1 MDCYYEYLVAI
12 FPFLFYNKTIKSKG
26 GFRVTYDVIIV
37 GACTAGT
44 YFSWLLGKA
53 GLKVLVIDRDSE
65 ENLAKRL
72 DIIHFTR
79 ESYEQF
85 GLDPAVE
92 GDEEFVRN
100 FEVCL
105 SKSAL
110 DRHLK
115 TNYLPVAVLHLPLFI
130 RRLRNMAKE
139 NGVEFRFSTEFDR
152 LSYDA
157 EGRICGIVT
166 KDGEN
171 IGSRLVVDASGI
183 NAVVRRQINDPFM
196 ENFETGPRDK
206 FYVLLKYVELKDK
219 SLTVDLST
227 SWPYYTGWIA
237 PQHHPGGAII
247 GVGANLSFDYA
258 RKCMAKF
265 EAAIPLPE
273 YTLQYEEAACTPY
286 RRPPLSFVT
295 DGFMVIGDAACL
307 TKPINGEGI
316 PSAWVQCT
324 PAADVVVRA
333 LQDGKYPTREALWEI
348 NTLYQT
354 GEGAAYA
361 GQRAMLIGA
370 VDMSP
375 KDNDYMFKNA
385 IVFKSDDESEPE
397 NLLAALLKGVIKGD
411 FSVHAFCALAKAVI
425 KGNKLENHYKN
436 YPKTPAEYPQW
447 AKKALKLWEKAG
459 SMADT
464 VKDA

>member
-1 MDCYYEYLVAI
+1 ME
-12 FPFLFYNKTIKSKG
+12 
-26 GFRVTYDVIIV
+26 YDVIVV

-44 YFSWLLGKA
+44 YFSGLLGKA

-65 ENLAKRL
+65 ADLCKRL

-79 ESYEQF
+79 DSYAQF
-85 GLDPAVE
+85 GVEPPHPDDPEYVKS
-92 GDEEFVRN
+92 FSI
-100 FEVCL
+100 CY

-115 TNYLPVAVLHLPLFI
+115 ANAISVDVLHLPLFI
-130 RRLRNMAKE
+130 RRLRDKALE
-139 NGVEFRFSTEFDR
+139 YGVQVRFSTAFDR
-152 LSYDA
+152 LHYE
-157 EGRICGIVT
+157 EGRIRGIVT
-166 KDGEN
+166 AGGET
-171 IGSRLVVDASGI
+171 IRSRLVVDASGI
-183 NAVVRRQINDPFM
+183 AAVVRRSIQDPFM
-196 ENFETGPRDK
+196 ESFETGPRDK

-219 SLTVDLST
+219 TVSIDAST
-227 SWPYYTGWIA
+227 GWPYFKGWIA

-295 DGFMVIGDAACL
+295 DGFLVIGDAACL
-307 TKPINGEGI
+307 TKPLNGEGI
-316 PSAWVQCT
+316 PSAWVQCA
-324 PAADVVVRA
+324 PAADVVIRA
-333 LQDGKYPTREALWEI
+333 LRDGAYPTKEALWQI
-348 NTLYQT
+348 NTLYQR

-361 GQRAMLIGA
+361 AERAMLIGA

-375 KDNDYMFKNA
+375 EDNDYLFRQG
-385 IVFKSDDESEPE
+385 IVFRSDDETGPD
-397 NLLAALLKGVIKGD
+397 NLFL
-411 FSVHAFCALAKAVI
+411 ALAKGVLKREFSFHALKSLAGSTL
-425 KGNKLENHYKN
+425 KGAALEKHYKN
-436 YPKTPAEYPQW
+436 YPDTPAHYFKW
-447 AKKALKLWEKAG
+447 AEKACKLWKKAG